1 LGFSFLQYAKNIL
14 TRVTSS
20 IRIYLICR
28 YNKYHRKKP
37 LRKIALKI
45 EEVIPEEEEEEEE
58 GEGEEASLSFQS
70 LSEVLASPLPTL
82 MEDSDERSRYIDAFF

>member
-1 LGFSFLQYAKNIL
+1 ML
-14 TRVTSS
+14 
-20 IRIYLICR
+20 CR

-45 EEVIPEEEEEEEE
+45 EEVIPEEEEEEEGE

-82 MEDSDERSRYIDAFF
+82 MEDSDERSRYMTIV

>member
-1 LGFSFLQYAKNIL
+1 M
-14 TRVTSS
+14 
-20 IRIYLICR
+20 ICR

-45 EEVIPEEEEEEEE
+45 EEVIPEEEEEEEGEGE

-82 MEDSDERSRYIDAFF
+82 MEDSDERSRYLDVVF

>member
-1 LGFSFLQYAKNIL
+1 
-14 TRVTSS
+14 
-20 IRIYLICR
+20 LICR

-45 EEVIPEEEEEEEE
+45 EEVIPEEEEEEEGE
-58 GEGEEASLSFQS
+58 GEGEEEEEASLSFQS

-82 MEDSDERSRYIDAFF
+82 MEDSDERSRYITGMFGR

>member
-1 LGFSFLQYAKNIL
+1 MYVL
-14 TRVTSS
+14 TLKYNSVPV
-20 IRIYLICR
+20 IRKCVR

-45 EEVIPEEEEEEEE
+45 DEVIPEEEEEEEE
-58 GEGEEASLSFQS
+58 EAASLSFQS

-82 MEDSDERSRYIDAFF
+82 MEDSDERSR

>member
-1 LGFSFLQYAKNIL
+1 MKEHI
-14 TRVTSS
+14 
-20 IRIYLICR
+20 LICR

-45 EEVIPEEEEEEEE
+45 EEVIPEEEEEEEGE

-82 MEDSDERSRYIDAFF
+82 MEDSDERSRYIDAIF